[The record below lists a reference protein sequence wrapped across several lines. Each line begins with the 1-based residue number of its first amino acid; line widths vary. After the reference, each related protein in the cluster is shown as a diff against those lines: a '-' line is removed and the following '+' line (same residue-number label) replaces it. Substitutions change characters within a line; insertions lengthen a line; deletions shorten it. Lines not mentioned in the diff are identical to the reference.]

1 MPATEVLSSAPINN
15 KKRKLNEVS
24 NVQNKAVSHTDIKNS
39 NQAARQARGKS
50 VGKQVS
56 EVKHPEK
63 KKQ

>member
-39 NQAARQARGKS
+39 NQGARQARGKS
-50 VGKQVS
+50 AGK
-56 EVKHPEK
+56 
-63 KKQ
+63 